1 MHTANARSANATLTK
16 AFNKYEVSDQDAKSI
31 IRAVYLLT
39 AKKVEDANEQE
50 TAPPMTPERAVEVAT
65 LYGRAEAAAA
75 IVTAAVRWRK
85 YPINW
90 QAELTKAIDHYVS
103 LSR

>member
-1 MHTANARSANATLTK
+1 MHTPQ
-16 AFNKYEVSDQDAKSI
+16 VP
-31 IRAVYLLT
+31 AVPSMLPLGDVRYP
-39 AKKVEDANEQE
+39 DEQE

-103 LSR
+103 LPR